1 MITTYDDAWLID
13 GRRSGFGAV
22 NGTISNISAT
32 DLGIAVVKGLLSEAK
47 INPQDIDCLFAAN
60 LAPSDFDAGYLPR
73 HIGLYSGLPQGAPAL
88 MLQRLCGS
96 GFELIAAA
104 ADYRQLNKAEVMLC
118 VGSESM
124 SRMPVAS
131 LLAAAALNWVKSTS
145 ATTCLSCSM
154 TPLPISQWVSQPR
167 ISPSSTI

>member
-131 LLAAAALNWVKSTS
+131 FTSRSGFKLGQVDFRDYLLELLYD
-145 ATTCLSCSM
+145 LS
-154 TPLPISQWVSQPR
+154 LIH
-167 ISPSSTI
+167 I